1 MACADKIEE
10 IMAEQTKYE
19 EFVDEFLEDAKQD
32 PEVAEAL
39 AIAKQANDA
48 ANEHVRQALQTVIE
62 VPEMPDWLKQQN
74 ESESATET
82 APATETTTDAAT
94 GEESK
99 GEDD

>member
-39 AIAKQANDA
+39 AIAK
-48 ANEHVRQALQTVIE
+48 
-62 VPEMPDWLKQQN
+62 
-74 ESESATET
+74 
-82 APATETTTDAAT
+82 
-94 GEESK
+94 
-99 GEDD
+99 